1 MMMTELDRL
10 LGDLQGN
17 PALFE
22 EFQGLGN
29 DVEVWARWANVKGY
43 QFTADEAKELSDSY
57 SGEILEDDLEKVAGG
72 WCGNELTIA

>member
-1 MMMTELDRL
+1 MNELDRL
-10 LGDLQGN
+10 LGDLQKN

-29 DVEVWARWANVKGY
+29 DIETWARWANAKGY
-43 QFTADEAKELSDSY
+43 QFTADEATALSDSY
-57 SGEILEDDLEKVAGG
+57 SGEIPEDDLEKVAGG